1 MTQQD
6 KVLKLLVEAKEH
18 GVSAHELVYTHGIT
32 RGAAVIFDLR
42 NGDPAYDIETIDEG
56 TTPDGRTKL
65 ARYVLKPGPEGYPV
79 TRPTGHPVEP
89 EPLIAPLE
97 GEYAGPGSDSWTALG
112 ETLRQKRQ
120 EAVDE
125 NVARAER
132 HRLR

>member
-6 KVLKLLVEAKEH
+6 KVLRLLVEAKEH

-42 NGDPAYDIETIDEG
+42 NGTPAYDIETIDEG

-65 ARYVLKPGPEGYPV
+65 ARYVLKPGPEGYPKAA
-79 TRPTGHPVEP
+79 PTGHPVEP
-89 EPLIAPLE
+89 ELIAPLE

-112 ETLRQKRQ
+112 EQLRQKRQ

-132 HRLR
+132 HRVR